1 MTGKTESESQQQEK
15 TETLRTII
23 KVETSQ
29 DVIRCLGCGTC
40 NINRPQEEFDV
51 SLDSLIRMVL
61 EDDEDALTTR
71 TLWSDTVLKSVRY
84 ACKRGLNLQDIFLVL
99 RGEAQRRDLKME

>member
-1 MTGKTESESQQQEK
+1 MTVSQESQDRQPVHS
-15 TETLRTII
+15 ETLRSII
-23 KVETSQ
+23 KSQTSQ

-61 EDDEDALTTR
+61 EDDEESLTTR

-84 ACKRGLNLQDIFLVL
+84 ACKRGLNLEEIFLAL
-99 RGEAQRRDLKME
+99 RNEAATRDLKME